1 MAISFKQLEK
11 LFREALGRD
20 RDYHVEAEDRTIAT
34 SLPMKSY
41 RDPEGDPTI
50 VVAARLSDD
59 GEYVG
64 FFTPEIY
71 NLRGSQH
78 AGAAMRVMLGA
89 CWRTGA
95 VQFEVDEQDGEVRA
109 TAEYILA
116 DGTLTVQQVR
126 KTCVQLLGV
135 TDVFHE
141 CICRALGTG
150 EVGFPNEPDFESILP
165 EAPRVPGA
173 VPMDVNTE
181 DVLRAMLKKAREA
194 GTERWKATKPSE
206 ELIRRW

>member
-1 MAISFKQLEK
+1 MAISFKQLEQ
-11 LFREALGRD
+11 LFRDALGRGGE
-20 RDYHVEAEDRTIAT
+20 YHVEPEDRTIVNVV
-34 SLPMKSY
+34 PMQSY
-41 RDPEGDPTI
+41 RDPEGDPNI
-50 VVAARLSDD
+50 ALAARLSED
-59 GEYVG
+59 GEYVE

-71 NLRGSQH
+71 SLRGSQH

-95 VQFEVDEQDGEVRA
+95 VQFEIDERDGEVRA

-135 TDVFHE
+135 TDAFHE
-141 CICRALGTG
+141 SICRAMSTG

-165 EAPRVPGA
+165 QAPSVPGA
-173 VPMDVNTE
+173 VPMDVNTK
-181 DVLRAMLKKAREA
+181 DVLRAMLRKAREA
-194 GTERWKATKPSE
+194 GMERWKATKPSDG
-206 ELIRRW
+206 LIRGW